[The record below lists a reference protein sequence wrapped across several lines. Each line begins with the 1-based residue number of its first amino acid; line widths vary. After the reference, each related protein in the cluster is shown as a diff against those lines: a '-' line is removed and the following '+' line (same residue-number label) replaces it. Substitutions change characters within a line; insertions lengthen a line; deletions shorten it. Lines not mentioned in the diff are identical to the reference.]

1 MEEERSHLQEVIGK
15 MEARLNEQSRL
26 LEQVGCPP
34 TGRACVPS
42 TPGMLP
48 ALPFLPFLPSC
59 LPRPGPSRSSVHRS
73 LCPLSSKRRIFEPLH
88 IFCIEEQA

>member
-34 TGRACVPS
+34 AGRACVPS

-48 ALPFLPFLPSC
+48 VLPFLPFLPTS
-59 LPRPGPSRSSVHRS
+59 PRSVTFIR
-73 LCPLSSKRRIFEPLH
+73 PLKPVPPEL
-88 IFCIEEQA
+88 